1 MRERVQLV
9 SGRVMKLSVRRQC
22 ELLGIHRSRIYY
34 RPLGEKPENLKIMR
48 IMDEHAL
55 KHPAEGVMSMYYMLK
70 RKGYNVNP
78 KRVRRLLRKMGR
90 MAIYPRKMLSILGH
104 AEYIRPYLL
113 RNLEITHANQ
123 AWSIDITYIP
133 MAKGFMYCTAIMD
146 IYSRK
151 IVGWGI
157 SNTLEARWCID
168 VLHQAIETH
177 GKPEIIN
184 SDQGT
189 QFTSALWTTTLDE
202 MEIMISM
209 DGKGRAI
216 DNRWIERF
224 WRTLKHKYIYLNPP
238 EDGMELY
245 AGVDYYINYYN
256 DEKTHQTIKDT
267 PSNRYQ
273 KSIKNAA

>member
-1 MRERVQLV
+1 
-9 SGRVMKLSVRRQC
+9 
-22 ELLGIHRSRIYY
+22 
-34 RPLGEKPENLKIMR
+34 MR
-48 IMDEHAL
+48 IMDEHAH
-55 KHPAEGVMSMYYMLK
+55 KHPAEGVMSMYYML
-70 RKGYNVNP
+70 RGKGYNVNP
-78 KRVRRLLRKMGR
+78 KRIRRLLRKMGH

-104 AEYIRPYLL
+104 KDYVRPYLL
-113 RNLEITHANQ
+113 RNLDINRSNQ

-157 SNTLEARWCID
+157 SNSLEAKWCIG
-168 VLHQAIETH
+168 VLQEAILTH

-184 SDQGT
+184 SDQGS
-189 QFTSALWTTTLDE
+189 QFTSAIWTTTLDE
-202 MEIMISM
+202 LDVRISM

-224 WRTLKHKYIYLNPP
+224 WRTLKHKHVYLNPP

-245 AGVDYYINYYN
+245 KSVDYYIGYYN
-256 DEKTHQTIKDT
+256 DEKVHHSLKET
-267 PSNRYQ
+267 PSNRYKRSMQ
-273 KSIKNAA
+273 NAA